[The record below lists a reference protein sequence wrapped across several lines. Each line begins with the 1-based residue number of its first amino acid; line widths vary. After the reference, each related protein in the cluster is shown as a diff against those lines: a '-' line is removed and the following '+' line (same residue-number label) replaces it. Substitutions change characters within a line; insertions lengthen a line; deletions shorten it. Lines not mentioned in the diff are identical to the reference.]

1 MDSGNSGSIS
11 SSDEE
16 YDSSHADPSFLNHFG
31 SISHPQPS
39 LVPSHPSMFDLSSSY
54 LHALS
59 QSNPNQNP
67 HNSLLNMNSHAQ
79 RSEPNCTLP
88 ESLPSSSSATP
99 TINQCLSGP
108 QPLGHDNISAR
119 QLSSPPKTSNLVR
132 NSKKRSR
139 ASRRAPTTVLTTDTT
154 NFRSMVQEFTGI
166 PAPPFSPSFSR
177 RLPLRSNSLLSTSLR
192 SSLHNNTTIN
202 LSPDN
207 NPINYQ
213 LLPDLSLPYQTPEN
227 IMQHHPIPT
236 FHPSYSLQPLVPAG
250 FGAKSLFMPALDAH
264 DLVVAQGH
272 EHVVSE
278 GMLLRSVGDGDC
290 RDGGNVGGG
299 RRDSF
304 RCLDGNNYGGC
315 KLNISVSASSSMN
328 HEKNLDNGNS
338 PREGAVEAWICSS
351 HQ

>member
-16 YDSSHADPSFLNHFG
+16 YDSSSHADPSFLNHFA

-39 LVPSHPSMFDLSSSY
+39 LVPSHPSMFDLSSTY

-67 HNSLLNMNSHAQ
+67 HNSFLNIDSLAQ
-79 RSEPNCTLP
+79 RSQSNCTLP
-88 ESLPSSSSATP
+88 ETLPSSSSATP
-99 TINQCLSGP
+99 AINQCLPAP
-108 QPLGHDNISAR
+108 QP
-119 QLSSPPKTSNLVR
+119 LSSPPQTTNLVR

-177 RLPLRSNSLLSTSLR
+177 RLPLRSNPLLSTSSR
-192 SSLHNNTTIN
+192 TSLHNNATIS
-202 LSPDN
+202 LSPN
-207 NPINYQ
+207 NNSINYQ
-213 LLPDLSLPYQTPEN
+213 LLPDLSLPYHPPQN

-278 GMLLRSVGDGDC
+278 GMLQRSGGDGDC
-290 RDGGNVGGG
+290 RDGSIVGGG

-315 KLNISVSASSSMN
+315 KLNISVSASSSVN
-328 HEKNLDNGNS
+328 HEKNLENGNS

-351 HQ
+351 DQ

>member
-119 QLSSPPKTSNLVR
+119 QLSSPPKPATS
-132 NSKKRSR
+132 
-139 ASRRAPTTVLTTDTT
+139 
-154 NFRSMVQEFTGI
+154 SMVQEFTGI

-299 RRDSF
+299 EETR
-304 RCLDGNNYGGC
+304 LGAWMGTTM
-315 KLNISVSASSSMN
+315 VAASSTSRF
-328 HEKNLDNGNS
+328 L
-338 PREGAVEAWICSS
+338 RRAA
-351 HQ
+351 

>member
-39 LVPSHPSMFDLSSSY
+39 LVPSHPSMFDISSSY
-54 LHALS
+54 LNALS
-59 QSNPNQNP
+59 QSHPNQTP
-67 HNSLLNMNSHAQ
+67 HDSLLNLDYHGQ

-88 ESLPSSSSATP
+88 EGLTSSSAATA
-99 TINQCLSGP
+99 TTNQCLSGP

-119 QLSSPPKTSNLVR
+119 QLSSPPQTTNLVR

-177 RLPLRSNSLLSTSLR
+177 RLPLRPNPLLSTSSR
-192 SSLHNNTTIN
+192 TSLHNNNTIN
-202 LSPDN
+202 LSPN
-207 NPINYQ
+207 NNSINYQ
-213 LLPDLSLPYQTPEN
+213 QLPDLSLPYQPPQN
-227 IMQHHPIPT
+227 IMQHHLIPT
-236 FHPSYSLQPLVPAG
+236 FNPSYSLQPLVPAG
-250 FGAKSLFMPALDAH
+250 FGAKSLFMPTLDGH
-264 DLVVAQGH
+264 DLVGAQGH

-278 GMLLRSVGDGDC
+278 GMLLRSGSDGDC
-290 RDGGNVGGG
+290 RDGGSIGGG

-328 HEKNLDNGNS
+328 HEKNLEKGNS
-338 PREGAVEAWICSS
+338 PREGVVEAWVCSS
-351 HQ
+351 DQ